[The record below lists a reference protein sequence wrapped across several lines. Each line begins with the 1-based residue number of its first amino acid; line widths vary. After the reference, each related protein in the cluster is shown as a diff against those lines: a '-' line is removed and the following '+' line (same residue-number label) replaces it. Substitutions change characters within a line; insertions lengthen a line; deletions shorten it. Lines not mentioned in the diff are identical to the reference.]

1 MKKLFIPLILST
13 LVNLHAEEN
22 KNSDTYLE
30 QIIENTND
38 FRKNIHNSIVDLS
51 FDVDNYF
58 DDRVRKID
66 EYHSSYGL
74 IELSAFQNQHE
85 SIQFD
90 QKIKIKLKLPKL
102 KDRFKLVFESDEIRE
117 NIDFIENHDK
127 NNNDD
132 FNLAL
137 AYDKIFRDSIDF
149 KTKVGIKLKSKID
162 PFIKVELKNKWKDI
176 KTIDLTISQALKQSV
191 DKKLESTSYLLLD
204 KQLNDMYS
212 LHNYNE
218 FYWKSEN
225 RRDTEYFNSIYLH
238 QKLSNKNYFTYTLDM
253 NTNNIDSNMK
263 IKRYSAKIKYR
274 HYLTKWLYVDTI
286 PENFYKEELNFKPR
300 YALRFN
306 LGMYFNAESYK

>member
-13 LVNLHAEEN
+13 LLSLHAEEN
-22 KNSDTYLE
+22 KNSNTYLE

-102 KDRFKLVFESDEIRE
+102 KDRFKLVFESDDVRE
-117 NIDFIENHDK
+117 EVDFIEKHEEE
-127 NNNDD
+127 NNND
-132 FNLAL
+132 FNLGL
-137 AYDKIFRDSIDF
+137 AYDKVFKDRIDF

-162 PFIKVELKNKWKDI
+162 PFIKIEGKTKWKDI
-176 KTIDLTISQALKQSV
+176 NTLNITLSNSFKQSV
-191 DKKLESTSYLLLD
+191 IKKLEYQNYLLFDKKLNNTF
-204 KQLNDMYS
+204 S
-212 LHNYNE
+212 LHNYNSTYWQSSE
-218 FYWKSEN
+218 RRNIQFY
-225 RRDTEYFNSIYLH
+225 NSIYLN
-238 QKLSNKNYFTYTLDM
+238 QKLNKKNYLTYTLGI
-253 NTNNIDSNMK
+253 NSNNIDSNLK
-263 IKRYSAKIKYR
+263 VKRYSLKVKYR
-274 HYLTKWLYVDTI
+274 K
-286 PENFYKEELNFKPR
+286 
-300 YALRFN
+300 
-306 LGMYFNAESYK
+306 